1 MKKKAPPTRSTSTIL
16 DSYFQAQTQRN
27 KLFFLSYCCSLCN
40 LQWMSSQFGSL
51 LSCFWRASSLKL
63 KATLVEANIEWANE
77 PSNCR
82 LNIFVFI
89 IFWKLTW
96 SVQLNEQPKRLKKN
110 LKNVRLDRDRSLIFE
125 MTGIILWT
133 VGKDFFFLP
142 TRFGENQIPLYS
154 HLFLINL
161 LLSVSFWIRTIF
173 KPSPRWDRILSKIR
187 KYSVSTN
194 HL

>member
-1 MKKKAPPTRSTSTIL
+1 
-16 DSYFQAQTQRN
+16 
-27 KLFFLSYCCSLCN
+27 
-40 LQWMSSQFGSL
+40 MSSQFGSL
-51 LSCFWRASSLKL
+51 LSCFWQAFSLKL
-63 KATLVEANIEWANE
+63 KATLVTRWADE

-89 IFWKLTW
+89 IFWKLTR

-194 HL
+194 HLVAWGHLFRFKVFVS